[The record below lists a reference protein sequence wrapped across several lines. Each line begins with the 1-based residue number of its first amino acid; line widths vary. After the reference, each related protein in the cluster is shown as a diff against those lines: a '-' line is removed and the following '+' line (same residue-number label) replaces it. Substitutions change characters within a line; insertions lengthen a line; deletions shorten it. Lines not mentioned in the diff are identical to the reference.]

1 MLQHRTLPASV
12 SLHGLARLYLPAAD
26 SEVWLDVDTGL
37 PASASAQL
45 VTVFASP
52 RDDLMTLLLPQPQQW
67 SSWPGSASFTAPA
80 PLFMHSHPAV
90 MQAHAGPSS
99 WSHWPGTQAAS
110 PTTRAIPAKNTR
122 PLDKTT
128 VLSILE
134 YLSTR
139 IAVWFGS
146 GRPVR
151 LLVHGGAVFV
161 LDSELAKLA
170 AHTAA
175 TDRFSRHQR
184 TTTRDVDIML
194 RAFVAEWAAYGVLD
208 AGQRLKRCILE
219 TAQQFRLGADWMNSD
234 ADVALPMATDPTTG
248 KLYDPISTASFP
260 CADALTLFTSRNAL
274 LQLVSVTPFWA
285 VALKMVRYNPADK
298 ADICI
303 LLRSGTLQRGIHWTP
318 TSLEYWLLGHA
329 WAMGYANYD
338 PGRVAVMRWRMA
350 EVVEE
355 VSRWDPGAGV
365 GRAGWSRGIGTG
377 YAWPAG
383 GAHAYAAAA
392 ESPPVY
398 TSPVPERARMP
409 EVDAKKDRKKAK
421 EHHKDKHRHRQQD
434 ASASTTLNPQ
444 PNVDLARL
452 YAGATPPFIPG
463 LQLSIA
469 SFMSAA
475 AAADRDVEE
484 DADADDEHELVG
496 DGDSWPGPSPR
507 RRTPVALA
515 VPGSTRPLPPKDRS
529 RAKEKRHKE
538 RERDQERDHPSRSGR
553 RRSDVDNRE
562 RRHRDSRR

>member
-1 MLQHRTLPASV
+1 
-12 SLHGLARLYLPAAD
+12 
-26 SEVWLDVDTGL
+26 
-37 PASASAQL
+37 
-45 VTVFASP
+45 
-52 RDDLMTLLLPQPQQW
+52 MTLLLPQPQQW

-80 PLFMHSHPAV
+80 PLVMHPHPAV

-122 PLDKTT
+122 PLDKATL
-128 VLSILE
+128 LSILE
-134 YLSTR
+134 CLSTR

-194 RAFVAEWAAYGVLD
+194 RAFVAEWVAYGVLD

-260 CADALTLFTSRNAL
+260 CADALTLFISRNGL
-274 LQLVSVTPFWA
+274 LQLVTVTPFWA
-285 VALKMVRYNPADK
+285 VALKMVRYNAADK

-338 PGRVAVMRWRMA
+338 PGRVAVMRRRMA
-350 EVVEE
+350 EVVDE

-365 GRAGWSRGIGTG
+365 GRAGWSRGVGTG

-383 GAHAYAAAA
+383 GAYAYAAA

-398 TSPVPERARMP
+398 TSPVPERARKP

-421 EHHKDKHRHRQQD
+421 EHRKDKHRSRQQD
-434 ASASTTLNPQ
+434 VSTSTTLNPP

-475 AAADRDVEE
+475 AADRDVEE
-484 DADADDEHELVG
+484 DADADDEHEYEPFG
-496 DGDSWPGPSPR
+496 DGDSWEG
-507 RRTPVALA
+507 RRTPAPLA
-515 VPGSTRPLPPKDRS
+515 VTSTRPVPPKDRS
-529 RAKEKRHKE
+529 RAKEKRNK
-538 RERDQERDHPSRSGR
+538 ERDHPNLSGR
-553 RRSDVDNRE
+553 RRSDADNRE
-562 RRHRDSRR
+562 MRHRDSRR